1 MSQFGVDPNAG
12 SEDIPANTSEP
23 LTQDEQ
29 RELSGATDTPETVE
43 VEHEETDE
51 QKNERALQE
60 RRENAEKRARGVQRR
75 IDELTADKHAE
86 RQAAEDL
93 RRQNA
98 ELLAALRERTPQA
111 RQEGVDPNAE
121 PQKADYDDWEKYN
134 RAVARWEARQEAI
147 AVAEAVQQRNDYAA
161 RQYHAQQQEA
171 QLNHGFSQ
179 RQDEFAKARPDYH
192 EKMAAASNVMIP
204 ASLGSAIKALPNG
217 PAVALFMAEN
227 PQVAEAVAN
236 QSPLMQGVV
245 LGNISAHVSTS
256 QVSNAPRPGKPV
268 GGSGA
273 GSDAPPADAAA
284 YARWAAKRGL

>member
-1 MSQFGVDPNAG
+1 MSQENEPNDA
-12 SEDIPANTSEP
+12 SEIAPNTSEP

-43 VEHEETDE
+43 VEETDE
-51 QKNERALQE
+51 QKNEKVLQE
-60 RRENAEKRARGVQRR
+60 RQARSERTQRGIQRR

-98 ELLAALRERTPQA
+98 ELIAALQGRNPQA
-111 RQEGVDPNAE
+111 RAQGADPNAE

-134 RAVARWEARQEAI
+134 RAVARWEAQQVAL
-147 AVAEAVQQRNDYAA
+147 AVNERV
-161 RQYHAQQQEA
+161 
-171 QLNHGFSQ
+171 Q
-179 RQDEFAKARPDYH
+179 RQNNEQAQAWLRNQRESQLTQEFQGKQAEFAKVRPDYH
-192 EKMAAASNVMIP
+192 EKMAAASDVMISE
-204 ASLGSAIKALPNG
+204 SLGGAIRAMPDG

-227 PQVAEAVAN
+227 PQVAESLNAVD
-236 QSPLMQGVV
+236 PVMQGYV
-245 LGNISAHVSTS
+245 LGKISSHISTS

-268 GGSGA
+268 GGSGST
-273 GSDAPPADAAA
+273 SDAPPADAAA